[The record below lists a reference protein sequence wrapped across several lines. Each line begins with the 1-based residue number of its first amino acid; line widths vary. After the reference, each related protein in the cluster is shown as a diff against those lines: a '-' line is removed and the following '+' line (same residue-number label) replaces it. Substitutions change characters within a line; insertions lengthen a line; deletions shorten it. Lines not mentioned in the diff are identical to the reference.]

1 MSEAILERAARVLD
15 SSQKAALRRA
25 LGRSMS
31 RKKVNVVVTSLT
43 GISDFFASDADW
55 QAFREA
61 IDTDAPE
68 FVRESV
74 QEYGDFQ
81 TPLTLARTVC
91 QKLFEL
97 GYRPEVL
104 IEPTCG
110 NGNFIIAALEIFPS
124 IRKVFGLEI
133 QEGYVTE
140 CKARLLAALLS
151 RPELKREIQIQQG
164 NIFAEALAPSVP

>member
-1 MSEAILERAARVLD
+1 MSETTLKRAVRTFAA
-15 SSQKAALRRA
+15 SQKDELRKALS
-25 LGRSMS
+25 RSTS
-31 RKKVNVVVTSLT
+31 RKRANEVVTSLT
-43 GISDFFASDADW
+43 GIADFFASDADW

-68 FVRESV
+68 FVHETA

-81 TPLTLARTVC
+81 TPLSLARTVC
-91 QKLFEL
+91 QKVFEL

-110 NGNFIIAALEIFPS
+110 KGNFIFAALEIFPS

-133 QEGYVTE
+133 QAGYVTE
-140 CKARLLAALLS
+140 
-151 RPELKREIQIQQG
+151 
-164 NIFAEALAPSVP
+164 